1 MCSIEGVGHGINHE
15 ILNEINQ
22 MVIKLLKGEITEL
35 REN

>member
-15 ILNEINQ
+15 ISNEINQ